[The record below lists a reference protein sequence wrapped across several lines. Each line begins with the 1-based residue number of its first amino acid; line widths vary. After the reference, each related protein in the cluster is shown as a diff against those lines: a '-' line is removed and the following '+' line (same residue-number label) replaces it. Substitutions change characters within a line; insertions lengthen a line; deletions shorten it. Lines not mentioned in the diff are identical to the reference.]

1 MAASHLTQFEIAGL
15 GGRHPTVPLAVMLR
29 RLLPARKV
37 LGRGQRNPMDFK
49 YLYAWII
56 SRSLSSEERSPPLA
70 SGWWRFTSAFETSLD
85 VLRRGAGVEA
95 ERIER
100 LAFGIVHG
108 AGLSPRSER
117 RARRRPAEL
126 TEHAKRIVG
135 SADFRMKAGRA
146 GPRRW
151 PSAVHAHLP
160 GRAMADDRLFLILR
174 DVVRVHPGE
183 EIVGL
188 VVLPHV
194 IEAEPP
200 IFPLTQPPFGRAVS
214 CGRLAVRP
222 IAGRGLGI
230 HATIFVGLY
239 PDAVEQGESFFM
251 TDQYARA
258 ANSPSSLDKY
268 VCALFAR
275 ADR

>member
-1 MAASHLTQFEIAGL
+1 MTENCVISNKYHAVAGQSVAAEANEKASRARGHGSFASDAIRGSPDWLAGTPPSRSL
-15 GGRHPTVPLAVMLR
+15 LCCGGCCQRGR
-29 RLLPARKV
+29 AR
-37 LGRGQRNPMDFK
+37 RGQRNPMDFK

-70 SGWWRFTSAFETSLD
+70 SGWWRFTRPLKRVLD

-95 ERIER
+95 KRVER

-108 AGLSPRSER
+108 AGLSPPVGTS
-117 RARRRPAEL
+117 RARRPAEL
-126 TEHAKRIVG
+126 TKHAKRIVG

-160 GRAMADDRLFLILR
+160 RRAMADDRLFLILR
-174 DVVRVHPGE
+174 DVFRVHPGE
-183 EIVGL
+183 KIVGL

-230 HATIFVGLY
+230 YATIFVGLY
-239 PDAVEQGESFFM
+239 PDAVE
-251 TDQYARA
+251 
-258 ANSPSSLDKY
+258 
-268 VCALFAR
+268 
-275 ADR
+275 